1 MRLIHLFLCLFI
13 AFDRVLTQIDVPIE
27 SLLDAVDESDDDMEE
42 AKKELKKL
50 DSDGNDD
57 ELPDEKSTIEFARDC
72 NKVNETD
79 NKEICMMVQKWSTR
93 VHKEVVKRKA
103 ECAQL
108 DLQLLSQRRSK
119 RTLNRFGMAFDRN
132 VSLAAHCRLRQMRQK
147 TLTQRK
153 KNERK
158 RLQKLKGLISDQD
171 LKYFADARLNARKI
185 EQDTAAVLSAA
196 RAKLRELVGLN
207 TVDQSMIEAQR
218 KVVAKTQQDHRETV
232 KMWQETVKEHN
243 MAKVR
248 YAELHPKAGTATVPC
263 MYKGV
268 LLTKAI
274 RKEYHTLTNVERNR
288 YHAALKAL
296 KANGVYDT
304 FAQFHYKAA
313 FAVNAHN
320 GPAFLLWHRELLK
333 RYELELRKVDPL
345 VALPFWNSN
354 VNNYNP
360 LSNGSAWASK
370 WQITFTP
377 DFMGNPS
384 GKVRTGPAAGWLNVN
399 QSSSLVR
406 NVGTR
411 FGFIV
416 DTTIQL
422 IMTYAT
428 DYTYIFRVPAAYS
441 GCKVAWFQSWEPSLE
456 IYHGYGH
463 LGVGGDMSDTPTA
476 SADPLFFMHHCL
488 YDQIWEAWR
497 QKWQSP
503 EERETQY
510 PTDDVIEGCAS
521 STHTADSILEPF
533 TNLNVMDALSNLYT
547 QELFQ
552 YAVSPI
558 CSAKNRKQCG
568 SPYLFCSLSPAAFWS
583 PGPKC
588 MAKIIPGGPCAIFT
602 RGEDVCYQGTCK
614 NGVCVKNAA

>member
-248 YAELHPKAGTATVPC
+248 YAELHPKAANRANPKTNRRTKRAIIALPKVNALAIDANATSYQECFTMKCLCKFWNGTATVPC

-304 FAQFHYKAA
+304 F
-313 FAVNAHN
+313 
-320 GPAFLLWHRELLK
+320 
-333 RYELELRKVDPL
+333 
-345 VALPFWNSN
+345 
-354 VNNYNP
+354 
-360 LSNGSAWASK
+360 
-370 WQITFTP
+370 
-377 DFMGNPS
+377 
-384 GKVRTGPAAGWLNVN
+384 
-399 QSSSLVR
+399 
-406 NVGTR
+406 
-411 FGFIV
+411 
-416 DTTIQL
+416 
-422 IMTYAT
+422 
-428 DYTYIFRVPAAYS
+428 
-441 GCKVAWFQSWEPSLE
+441 
-456 IYHGYGH
+456 
-463 LGVGGDMSDTPTA
+463 
-476 SADPLFFMHHCL
+476 
-488 YDQIWEAWR
+488 
-497 QKWQSP
+497 
-503 EERETQY
+503 
-510 PTDDVIEGCAS
+510 
-521 STHTADSILEPF
+521 
-533 TNLNVMDALSNLYT
+533 
-547 QELFQ
+547 
-552 YAVSPI
+552 
-558 CSAKNRKQCG
+558 
-568 SPYLFCSLSPAAFWS
+568 
-583 PGPKC
+583 
-588 MAKIIPGGPCAIFT
+588 
-602 RGEDVCYQGTCK
+602 GE
-614 NGVCVKNAA
+614 